1 MAGPG
6 VAGHVEARERLAA
19 LSIEGRL
26 VVIRPRHSN
35 QFHVIPDVCD
45 RLLIRH
51 RIPRPP
57 LRLRLVPVMLRVL
70 SFRPRNPRRDVDQV
84 SQLVGFPRP
93 PFVRG
98 VIHRRGGCGVHHH
111 LHELRERQPP
121 ADVVPRVTGA
131 RQVAPNGTPMLT
143 QDPDE
148 GNYSPS
154 SIPANSAHW
163 RHIAE

>member
-26 VVIRPRHSN
+26 VVPG
-35 QFHVIPDVCD
+35 QPGKLDVIADCH
-45 RLLIRH
+45 RGFLLRY